1 MILLVSCSMQ
11 MTLSCLQIMKKS
23 YKICQTLLTSDVY
36 LTICLLMPQRAML
49 CTLDLIRFL
58 ELLGDLQ
65 VVNQTF
71 KSFINI
77 NILDGLE

>member
-1 MILLVSCSMQ
+1 
-11 MTLSCLQIMKKS
+11 
-23 YKICQTLLTSDVY
+23 
-36 LTICLLMPQRAML
+36 MPQRAML

-58 ELLGDLQ
+58 ELLLDSH
-65 VVNQTF
+65 VVDQTF